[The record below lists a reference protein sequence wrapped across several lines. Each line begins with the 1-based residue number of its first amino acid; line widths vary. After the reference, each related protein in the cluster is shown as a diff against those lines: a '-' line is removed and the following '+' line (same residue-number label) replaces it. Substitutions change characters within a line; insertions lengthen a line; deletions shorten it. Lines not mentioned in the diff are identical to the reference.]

1 MLELPK
7 FTIDLNEKRIVEQ
20 FINGI
25 NNKKYIMGISR
36 DGHAKELSSLVDIDG
51 FINDFTNIEIFLGKP
66 IVKTNNINKNSLI
79 VVCSTV
85 RTRTIV
91 NLLKEKG
98 FKNVIAYP
106 TFFRYTSETKLPLKI
121 IKDFDVEISKNIKK
135 YDFIYKKLKDL
146 ISKDTFLSL
155 LQYRATCSLEYVKD
169 FKFDQV
175 GQYFEDFLNL
185 QSGEVFID
193 VGGFDGQTSVEF
205 IKHCPNYKSI
215 YIFEPSENNLT
226 KAKENLKNYRNVN
239 FISKGLS
246 NQKDILKFDAEPGSA
261 SIISEKGTTI
271 IEVDTLDNLVQEKV
285 SFIKIDIEGWER
297 MAIEGM
303 RNHILNDHPKM
314 AISVYHKVDDFWK
327 IPEQVFAIRH
337 DYDIYMRHYTE
348 GTDETVM
355 FFMPKQ
361 S

>member
-1 MLELPK
+1 MFNIHNNHQNEQTKLLVDK
-7 FTIDLNEKRIVEQ
+7 FLTGNIEKYILGLNENSRKLANIVN
-20 FINGI
+20 ING
-25 NNKKYIMGISR
+25 YI
-36 DGHAKELSSLVDIDG
+36 D
-51 FINDFTNIEIFLGKP
+51 DFNQGK
-66 IVKTNNINKNSLI
+66 IHNNINIYKSSEIINKEAIIVSSSLAIYPHSAIKSLRKN
-79 VVCSTV
+79 
-85 RTRTIV
+85 
-91 NLLKEKG
+91 G
-98 FKNVIAYP
+98 FKNILCILDIAKYSD
-106 TFFRYTSETKLPLKI
+106 FNLGFISSAKEDLKNNFNKYKEVFNFLKDNKSKI
-121 IKDFDVEISKNIKK
+121 IFDNIINFRLSFDLNYMKS
-135 YDFIYKKLKDL
+135 FIVN
-146 ISKDTFLSL
+146 I
-155 LQYRATCSLEYVKD
+155 EE
-169 FKFDQV
+169 
-175 GQYFEDFLNL
+175 QYFEDFLNL
-185 QSGEVFID
+185 KSGEVFID

-215 YIFEPSENNLT
+215 YIFEPSE
-226 KAKENLKNYRNVN
+226 KSMIMAKENLKGYKNIN

-246 NQKDILKFDAEPGSA
+246 NQKNTLKFDIESGSA
-261 SIISEKGTTI
+261 SIISEHGAVT
-271 IEVDTLDNLVQEKV
+271 IEVDSLDNLVNEKV
-285 SFIKIDIEGWER
+285 SFIKIDIEGWES